1 MRLFRSFLF
10 LTTSMVVAGS
20 NFGVARAQ
28 EQQSTTLETIV
39 VEGSG
44 GGDPRGPVKGYVA
57 KTSATASK
65 TGTPILETQQSI
77 SVVTRDQI
85 EAQAAQTL
93 GEALNYSAGVVGQ
106 PFGSD
111 PRFDSPI
118 VRGFDGR
125 QLQYLNGLK
134 LMRTAGAPTVEIY
147 GLERVDV
154 LRGPASIMYGQGN
167 PGGIINQVSKRPQF
181 ENFGEVGTQIG
192 SYDNYG
198 AFFDLGGIIPNHD
211 EFAYRLTGLAK
222 TAGALTDNLDNDRY
236 FIAPALTWKPDDDTS
251 LTILTS
257 IQHDNPSTP
266 SGLPPQYVLGSSNFK
281 LPRDFF
287 VGDKNF
293 DDSSRTLTNFGYEF
307 EHRFNEVW
315 TFRQN
320 LRYTDFDWNYQALGM
335 GSAGLGADGRTLART
350 ATFQDEN
357 LETFNVDNNLTAEFS
372 TAAIDH
378 KVLFGFDYRY
388 FNNDVRTRFFR
399 ATPLDVLDPVYGG
412 TVGLLAPTLNTSV
425 KSDLTQVGVYVQD
438 ELAYDNWRATLGL
451 RQDWATTRGS
461 TTNGLTGISRSLDQD
476 DHKLTGRA
484 GLSYLFD
491 GGFAPYVS
499 FATSFDPIASSAG
512 ADFKP
517 SEGEQWEAG
526 IKYQPENWNGFLSA
540 AVYDLKQTNVLRTI
554 NGVTEQ
560 IGEIQVRGVELEGV
574 VSLTEGLDLRAAY
587 TYTDAKIGAGAD
599 DGNRV
604 ENVPRNA
611 TSLWVNYRFQD
622 DTILNGVGIGG
633 GVRYVGQRF
642 GNSANTFDLDGV
654 TLFDAAVTYQ
664 KGNFKGSLN
673 FQNIGDE
680 KYVASCSTFGC
691 YYGDG
696 RTVIG
701 KLSYTW

>member
-1 MRLFRSFLF
+1 MV
-10 LTTSMVVAGS
+10 LTVSH
-20 NFGVARAQ
+20 FEVARAQ

-39 VEGSG
+39 VQGAG
-44 GGDPRGPVKGYVA
+44 KGDPRGPVDGYVA
-57 KTSATASK
+57 QTSATASK

-125 QLQYLNGLK
+125 QLQYLNSLK
-134 LMRTAGAPTVEIY
+134 LMSTAGAPTVEIY

-154 LRGPASIMYGQGN
+154 LRGPASVMYGQGN

-198 AFFDLGGIIPNHD
+198 GFFDLGGVIPDHD

-222 TAGALTDNLDNDRY
+222 TSGAQTDYLDNDRY

-266 SGLPPQYVLGSSNFK
+266 SGLPPQYVLGNSNFK

-315 TFRQN
+315 AFRQN
-320 LRYTDFDWNYQALGM
+320 FRYTDFDWEYQALGM

-357 LETFNVDNNLTAEFS
+357 LKTFNIDNNLTAEFS
-372 TAAIDH
+372 TAAVDH

-388 FNNDVRTRFFR
+388 FDNDVRTRFFR
-399 ATPLDVLDPVYGG
+399 ATPLDVLDPIYGG
-412 TVGLLAPTLNTSV
+412 PIGLLAPTLNTTV
-425 KSDLTQVGVYVQD
+425 KSDLSQIGVYVQD

-451 RQDWATTRGS
+451 RQDWALTRGS
-461 TTNGLTGISRSLDQD
+461 TTNGLTGVSRSLDQD
-476 DHKLTGRA
+476 DQKLTGRA

-491 GGFAPYVS
+491 GGIAPYVS
-499 FATSFDPIASSAG
+499 YATSFDPIASSAG

-560 IGEIQVRGVELEGV
+560 IGEVQVRGVELEGV
-574 VSLTEGLDLRAAY
+574 VSLIEGLDLRAAY

-611 TSLWVNYRFQD
+611 TSLWINYRFHE

-654 TLFDAAVTYQ
+654 TLFDVALTYQ
-664 KGNFKGSLN
+664 RDNFKGSLN